1 MKHLYESNQSK
12 FIQYWMKRDVNF
24 KEACMALLNKGYDIN
39 KFTDNMFAK
48 MDPSDAFKLKGKKGD
63 AYFKFWMAN
72 DHFMFCTW
80 ANTMIDSRFE
90 WDHKKRNKCIGD
102 YRDTDG
108 YLRSNDYINNAS
120 YVLVI
125 KYEDMPKVESIQK
138 TRKEQKKDALAL
150 MSNRDIKR
158 LNIARYQKLISQNS
172 WSDGSEFNMIQNIAK
187 PLQMIPENRFMDAI
201 VKYDIDDILKDFAQN
216 CQNSIYEL
224 IKHNFIVE
232 NDEFD
237 YMFSTPRSSQ
247 KQLIEACKKA
257 KNVEIRF
264 ESLMPITSDMLN
276 KQFSGIQEKFRK
288 ELVKFMQNVI
298 EVKSSLISKISDKDA
313 SFGELETIFEYL
325 QTMSRNY
332 KEVGA
337 FFSYHNLTVDNY
349 EQFLA
354 SKQRDLARYIS
365 EMQKFNVLFKII
377 KY

>member
-12 FIQYWMKRDVNF
+12 FIQYWMKRDANF

-80 ANTMIDSRFE
+80 ANTMIDSKFE

-172 WSDGSEFNMIQNIAK
+172 WSDGSEFNMIQNIVR

-224 IKHNFIVE
+224 IKHNFVVE

-276 KQFSGIQEKFRK
+276 KQFSGIREKFRK
-288 ELVKFMQNVI
+288 ELIKFMQNVI

-325 QTMSRNY
+325 QTMTRNY

>member
-12 FIQYWMKRDVNF
+12 FIQYWMKRDANF

-48 MDPSDAFKLKGKKGD
+48 MDPSDAFKLKGKNGD

-80 ANTMIDSRFE
+80 ANTMIDSKFE

-172 WSDGSEFNMIQNIAK
+172 WSDGSEFNMIQNIVR

-224 IKHNFIVE
+224 IKYNFIVE
-232 NDEFD
+232 DDEFD
-237 YMFSTPRSSQ
+237 FMFRNPRSNQ

-264 ESLMPITSDMLN
+264 ESLMPIASDMLN

-288 ELVKFMQNVI
+288 ELIKFMQNVI

-325 QTMSRNY
+325 QTMTRNY

>member
-12 FIQYWMKRDVNF
+12 FIQYWMKWDANF

-102 YRDTDG
+102 YRDTNG

-172 WSDGSEFNMIQNIAK
+172 WSDGSEFNMIQNIVK

-237 YMFSTPRSSQ
+237 FMFRNPRSNQ

-288 ELVKFMQNVI
+288 ELIKFMQNVI

-325 QTMSRNY
+325 QTMTRNY
-332 KEVGA
+332 KEVGS
-337 FFSYHNLTVDNY
+337 FFSYYNLTVDNY

-354 SKQRDLARYIS
+354 SNQRDLVRYIS

>member
-12 FIQYWMKRDVNF
+12 FIQYWMKRDANF

-80 ANTMIDSRFE
+80 ANTMIDSKFE
-90 WDHKKRNKCIGD
+90 WDHKKRNKCIGN

-150 MSNRDIKR
+150 ISNRDIKR

-232 NDEFD
+232 DDEFD
-237 YMFSTPRSSQ
+237 FMFRNPRSNQ

-288 ELVKFMQNVI
+288 ELIKFMQNVI

-337 FFSYHNLTVDNY
+337 FFSYYNLTVDNY

-354 SKQRDLARYIS
+354 SNQRDLARYIS

>member
-1 MKHLYESNQSK
+1 
-12 FIQYWMKRDVNF
+12 MKRDANF

-80 ANTMIDSRFE
+80 ANTMIDSKFE

-172 WSDGSEFNMIQNIAK
+172 WSDGSEFNMIQNIVR

-264 ESLMPITSDMLN
+264 ESLMPIASDMLN

-337 FFSYHNLTVDNY
+337 FFSYHKLTVDNY

-354 SKQRDLARYIS
+354 SNQRDLARYIS

>member
-1 MKHLYESNQSK
+1 MKHLYEANQSK
-12 FIQYWMKRDVNF
+12 FIQYWMKRDANF
-24 KEACMALLNKGYDIN
+24 KEACMALLNRGYDIN
-39 KFTDNMFAK
+39 KFTDNMFDK

-90 WDHKKRNKCIGD
+90 WDHKKRNKCIGN

-158 LNIARYQKLISQNS
+158 MNISKYQKLIAQNA
-172 WSDGSEFNMIQNIAK
+172 WSDGSEFNMIQNIVK

-224 IKHNFIVE
+224 IKRNFIVE

-237 YMFSTPRSSQ
+237 FMFSNPRSNQ

-288 ELVKFMQNVI
+288 ELIKFMQNVI

-325 QTMSRNY
+325 QTMTRNY

-354 SKQRDLARYIS
+354 SNQRDLARYIS

>member
-1 MKHLYESNQSK
+1 MKHLYEANNSK
-12 FIQYWMKRDVNF
+12 FIQYWMKRDANF

-172 WSDGSEFNMIQNIAK
+172 WSDGSEFNMIQNIVR
-187 PLQMIPENRFMDAI
+187 PLQMIPENRFMDAL

-224 IKHNFIVE
+224 IRHNFIVE

-237 YMFSTPRSSQ
+237 YTFSTPRSSQ

-264 ESLMPITSDMLN
+264 ESLMPIASDMLN
-276 KQFSGIQEKFRK
+276 KQFSGIQEKFRN
-288 ELVKFMQNVI
+288 EFVKFMQNVI

-325 QTMSRNY
+325 QTMTRNY

-349 EQFLA
+349 EQFLV

>member
-12 FIQYWMKRDVNF
+12 FIQYWMKRDTDF
-24 KEACMALLNKGYDIN
+24 KEACMALLNRGYDIN
-39 KFTDNMFAK
+39 KFTDNMFTK

-172 WSDGSEFNMIQNIAK
+172 WSDGSEFNMIQNIVR

-224 IKHNFIVE
+224 IKHNFTVE

-288 ELVKFMQNVI
+288 ELIKFMQNVI

-325 QTMSRNY
+325 QTMTRNY